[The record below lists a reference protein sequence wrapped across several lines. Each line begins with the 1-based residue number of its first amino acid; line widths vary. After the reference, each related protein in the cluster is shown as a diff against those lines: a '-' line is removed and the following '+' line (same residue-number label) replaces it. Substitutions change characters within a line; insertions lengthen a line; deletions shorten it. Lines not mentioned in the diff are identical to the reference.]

1 LELPRWLQ
9 IDFSTAVQKLAEES
23 ESEVSSSAIFA
34 LFEQTYLQPSS
45 GWCLGNYQLSREEGV
60 DALTANLLTPSGD
73 VAIAGRGNGVVDAF
87 IHGLEVLT
95 GQKIVVVEY
104 SEHSLGQSADA
115 EAVSYVQLNV
125 DGARP
130 CGVGRSHD
138 IVQASLA
145 AIISALREHGVL
157 TAAVA

>member
-1 LELPRWLQ
+1 M
-9 IDFSTAVQKLAEES
+9 
-23 ESEVSSSAIFA
+23 
-34 LFEQTYLQPSS
+34 
-45 GWCLGNYQLSREEGV
+45 
-60 DALTANLLTPSGD
+60 
-73 VAIAGRGNGVVDAF
+73 VDAF